1 MAIHVGFL
9 IFPDVQQ
16 LDLAGPYDVFT
27 TATGTKVDLIWK
39 DKQPVRTF
47 TGTSFQATETLASCS
62 QLDILCV
69 PGGAG
74 TGPMMTDPEVLQFI
88 REQAKGA
95 RYMTSVCTGS
105 LVLGAAGVLKGKR
118 ATSHW
123 AFLEYLTQF
132 GATPISERIVT
143 DGNVIT
149 AAGVS
154 AGIDFAFFLLAEFAG
169 QEEAEMTQLWLE
181 YAPQPPFHSGNVH
194 DASSEILAKTKERY
208 AEARAALNP
217 STIRELSS

>member
-1 MAIHVGFL
+1 MAVHVGFL

-27 TATGTKVDLIWK
+27 TATGFEVDLIWK
-39 DKQPVRTF
+39 DKQPVRSF
-47 TGTSFQATETLASCS
+47 TGTTFQATETLSKCS
-62 QLDILCV
+62 QLDIICV

-74 TGPMMTDPEVLQFI
+74 TGPMMLDVEVLDFI
-88 REQAKGA
+88 RKQAKGA
-95 RYMTSVCTGS
+95 RYITSVCTGS

-123 AFLEYLTQF
+123 AFLDYLTQF
-132 GATPISERIVT
+132 GAIPVSERVVT
-143 DGNVIT
+143 DGNIVT

-154 AGIDFAFFLLAEFAG
+154 AGIDFAFGLLADVAG
-169 QEEAEMTQLWLE
+169 REEAEITQLWLE
-181 YAPQPPFHSGNVH
+181 YAPQPPFHSGSVQ
-194 DASSEILAKTKERY
+194 DASPEILAKTKERY

-217 STIRELSS
+217 SAVGFMK